1 MIAIEK
7 SNFQFNTAL
16 NIVEIKMKHESEQK
30 QLWLFFSTF
39 IATTCIDRRRAYYV
53 LCIHTIENHHFSL
66 LN

>member
-39 IATTCIDRRRAYYV
+39 IATTCIDRWRAYYV
-53 LCIHTIENHHFSL
+53 FVYTIENHHFSL